1 MTDKLY
7 TYGNT
12 PDKKL
17 PPIYGKDGTH
27 DIASLRDMFAAKAMQ
42 GIITT
47 AAAPVLTSLAGL
59 DDDIAKTAY
68 ELADAMLRAREK

>member
-1 MTDKLY
+1 MTDKE
-7 TYGNT
+7 
-12 PDKKL
+12 L
-17 PPIYGKDGTH
+17 PPIYSKDGTH

>member
-59 DDDIAKTAY
+59 DDDIAQTAY